1 MQPKNRFNSIVPA
14 LTCVTLLLT
23 EFASANVG
31 TGPAVNLFTPV
42 SIESL
47 SETSGV
53 HANWSLPLSRS
64 FRSWRHK
71 LICMRRQIVQS
82 PMTMDVRN

>member
-14 LTCVTLLLT
+14 LTCITLLLT

-47 SETSGV
+47 SETSRS
-53 HANWSLPLSRS
+53 ARELESSLSRS